1 MLHVAVIFCSLNIK
15 FWSEFAM
22 SSPYCLCKQY
32 KTSLLRDDYWSLLVT
47 VQTLQGL
54 SCWEINKLHKSIPDD
69 TFFINNHSF
78 NQGFVF
84 WNSLFICLST
94 LSVAPYI
101 LIIRLFSNFAH
112 CKPKKKSGNTLW
124 VDKQSQLFQKKLN
137 LPPLDVAFFCVSQC
151 WPEVINRI
159 ENPNWPDL
167 LHAFLSEVDFRKN
180 SPTQIF
186 SVT

>member
-15 FWSEFAM
+15 FWSEFVM

-54 SCWEINKLHKSIPDD
+54 SCWEINKLHKSIPED
-69 TFFINNHSF
+69 TFFINIHSTI
-78 NQGFVF
+78 QGFVF

-101 LIIRLFSNFAH
+101 SIIWLFSNFAH
-112 CKPKKKSGNTLW
+112 CKPRKNKSGNTLW
-124 VDKQSQLFQKKLN
+124 VDKQSQLFQKKTK
-137 LPPLDVAFFCVSQC
+137 PPSIGCCFFLCIPMLTWS
-151 WPEVINRI
+151 
-159 ENPNWPDL
+159 D
-167 LHAFLSEVDFRKN
+167 
-180 SPTQIF
+180 
-186 SVT
+186 